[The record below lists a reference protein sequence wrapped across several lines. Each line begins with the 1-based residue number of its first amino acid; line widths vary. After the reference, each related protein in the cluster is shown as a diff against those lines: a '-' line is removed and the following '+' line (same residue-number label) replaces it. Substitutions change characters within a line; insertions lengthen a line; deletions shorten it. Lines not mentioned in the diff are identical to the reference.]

1 MIRFLRNQYR
11 LSLRA
16 GFGPRKAMT
25 RAVRTYVF
33 GF

>member
-1 MIRFLRNQYR
+1 MLRFVAYQYR
-11 LSLRA
+11 YACRA
-16 GFGPRKAMT
+16 GFGRRKAMT

>member
-1 MIRFLRNQYR
+1 MIRFLRQQYR